1 MTNITYRFEY
11 EIKIDY
17 EEKKS
22 KKKTRKINNKKKI
35 LIVLKVIMGLSN
47 KSSLFQKVSIEYF
60 LCHKT

>member
-1 MTNITYRFEY
+1 MTNITCRFEY

-47 KSSLFQKVSIEYF
+47 KSSLF
-60 LCHKT
+60 

>member
-22 KKKTRKINNKKKI
+22 KKKTRKINNKKK
-35 LIVLKVIMGLSN
+35 S
-47 KSSLFQKVSIEYF
+47 
-60 LCHKT
+60 